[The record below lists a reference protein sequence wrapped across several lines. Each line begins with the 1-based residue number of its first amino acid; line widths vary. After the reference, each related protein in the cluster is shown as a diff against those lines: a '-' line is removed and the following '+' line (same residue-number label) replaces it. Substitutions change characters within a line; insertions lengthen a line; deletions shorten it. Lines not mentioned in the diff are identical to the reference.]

1 MRQPLWLV
9 DPKYI
14 QTTHFEF
21 GQYKTCFIAKVDIG
35 VVAIARLTLFSDFLQ
50 DITTIFPEDK
60 NIKVAKTSIES
71 VRKLNPALVI
81 KTWNKYV
88 AEKYGE
94 VIQQGNLQYFVE
106 KDYSEDVQKMANAG
120 DIVKTIDMLREPIKN
135 MNQHHLTSFVFE
147 SQCKQVYNCSEL

>member
-1 MRQPLWLV
+1 MSKSV
-9 DPKYI
+9 YSKA
-14 QTTHFEF
+14 FN
-21 GQYKTCFIAKVDIG
+21 
-35 VVAIARLTLFSDFLQ
+35 TLFSAFLE
-50 DITTIFPEDK
+50 DVTHIFPEDK

-71 VRKLNPALVI
+71 IRKLNPALVI

-94 VIQQGNLQYFVE
+94 VIQQGNLQYFIE

-135 MNQHHLTSFVFE
+135 MSEANQQHTLE
-147 SQCKQVYNCSEL
+147 YLQKLCKLSQAYTASR